1 MLKQNLRNQQ
11 PCNLLPKSPEPYQ
24 ERRWQSRILHSL
36 TLNHA
41 FSLGHGSIKVLPTP
55 DNMAQQRKGHAKKS
69 YKVFWTMQGFWSLV
83 GKGRMFGRP
92 FCKTNPQELS
102 TLCIY
107 PEKLL
112 NTTKNVSINKTL
124 SITNVAHD
132 FYPAALKEHQM
143 INCDPDRVLFW
154 KTCTGKKCINVYT
167 LDLGWYAIEG
177 HLLEQLLRPLHAIK

>member
-1 MLKQNLRNQQ
+1 MFKQNLRNQQ

-92 FCKTNPQELS
+92 FAKQILRNYQPCESTPKNSWTLQRTCQSTKHCLS
-102 TLCIY
+102 QILPTIFILQLWRNIRWTIETLIVFCFGKRALERNASMFILWTWGGM
-107 PEKLL
+107 LL
-112 NTTKNVSINKTL
+112 KGIFL
-124 SITNVAHD
+124 SN
-132 FYPAALKEHQM
+132 
-143 INCDPDRVLFW
+143 FW
-154 KTCTGKKCINVYT
+154 
-167 LDLGWYAIEG
+167 DLYM
-177 HLLEQLLRPLHAIK
+177 L

>member
-1 MLKQNLRNQQ
+1 MFKQNLRNQQ

-124 SITNVAHD
+124 SITHFAHD

-143 INCDPDRVLFW
+143 NNCDPDRVLFW

-167 LDLGWYAIEG
+167 LALGWYAIEG